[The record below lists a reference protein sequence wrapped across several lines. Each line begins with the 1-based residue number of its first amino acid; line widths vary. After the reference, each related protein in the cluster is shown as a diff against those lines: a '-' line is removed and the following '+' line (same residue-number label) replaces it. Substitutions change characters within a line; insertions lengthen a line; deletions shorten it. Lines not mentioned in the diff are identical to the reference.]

1 VPENEVTAVSQQKL
15 LPAHDVLPPTFP
27 DDTPALLRIPEAVR
41 KLRCSKTHV
50 RNLIYG
56 KVPDVPR
63 LPVLR
68 IGRRVLIRYEGLKAW
83 MLAIEDR

>member
-1 VPENEVTAVSQQKL
+1 MSQQKL
-15 LPAHDVLPPTFP
+15 LSAHDAPPPTFS
-27 DDTPALLRIPEAVR
+27 DDSPALLTITEAAR

-50 RNLIYG
+50 HNLIYG

-63 LPVLR
+63 LPVVR